1 MGFSCKL
8 MYVLTMPPLAK
19 ARGFTLLALIG
30 GFLELKIGV
39 LKHGVLDPRLF
50 LIKMMCIYFPI
61 KNLNSSKLQGFLS
74 VKMSL

>member
-39 LKHGVLDPRLF
+39 LKHGVLQIFD
-50 LIKMMCIYFPI
+50 
-61 KNLNSSKLQGFLS
+61 LQALKCKHF
-74 VKMSL
+74 KY